1 MKMCKIIILLAGTA
15 IFASVYITYAA
26 TKGRILANGTVSLHK
41 NGKVVRSFTE
51 QGPIDENA
59 LIACEGTCMVK
70 MKGLSLIAVDNTMFA
85 VKELNQA
92 VNLYVLRGRI
102 NFAVSDVSKEFS
114 FYTPGGYFVKT
125 EGFLAPASTDS
136 SVKGYIDV
144 SEKIAEIGMDSG
156 TMLVQTNNG
165 PQTIPPGQSIQLA
178 MVDVPEDGKK
188 EGNDPGGGEVFSW
201 SSLSTGQQVAIIG
214 AGAALT
220 VGVAALTFAN
230 TSDGTSQGPGQ
241 GGPPITT
248 PPPTPPPPGSRNQ

>member
-1 MKMCKIIILLAGTA
+1 MKFKNIIALLVSVA
-15 IFASVYITYAA
+15 IFSTVAAACAA
-26 TKGRILANGTVSLHK
+26 TKGRILANGTVSIHK

-92 VNLYVLRGRI
+92 INLYVLRGRI

-125 EGFLAPASTDS
+125 EGFLAPASS
-136 SVKGYIDV
+136 NSAVKGYIDV

-156 TMLVQTNNG
+156 TMLVQTNSG
-165 PQTIPPGQSIQLA
+165 SQTIPLA
-178 MVDVPEDGKK
+178 
-188 EGNDPGGGEVFSW
+188 NQFSW
-201 SSLSTGQQVAIIG
+201 PWSMFRKVRKKKGMIRAAEKFSAGQ
-214 AGAALT
+214 LWK
-220 VGVAALTFAN
+220 
-230 TSDGTSQGPGQ
+230 
-241 GGPPITT
+241 
-248 PPPTPPPPGSRNQ
+248 PGSRLQ